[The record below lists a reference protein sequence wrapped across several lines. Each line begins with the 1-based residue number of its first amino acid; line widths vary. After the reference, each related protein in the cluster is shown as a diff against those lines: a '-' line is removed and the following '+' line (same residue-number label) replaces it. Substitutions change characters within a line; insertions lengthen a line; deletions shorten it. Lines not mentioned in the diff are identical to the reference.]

1 MPSSISGSDEEPGC
15 QVGCSSPNPEAAAAQ
30 AFPCVGMEFV
40 ADCIQKEEKVQG
52 TNKSNENDESVPNQ
66 VDGLKRASAEVKGVH

>member
-1 MPSSISGSDEEPGC
+1 
-15 QVGCSSPNPEAAAAQ
+15 
-30 AFPCVGMEFV
+30 MEFV